1 MVPQGDLMD
10 IIQPSRETRGCSWD
24 GGECVFLNIDT
35 GDCNLL
41 DPVDWIHAKT
51 CRDLKICECNYT
63 ADEMLEK
70 LGIRLKRSG
79 IDPKLKIL
87 F

>member
-1 MVPQGDLMD
+1 MN
-10 IIQPSRETRGCSWD
+10 IIQPSRKTRGCSWD

-63 ADEMLEK
+63 AAEMVEK

>member
-1 MVPQGDLMD
+1 MN

>member
-1 MVPQGDLMD
+1 MN

-63 ADEMLEK
+63 AAEMVEK